1 VRGTVAGSLPLP
13 VETALYRAAQEGLT
27 NVARHAQATS
37 AEVSLCQS
45 PHLITCSVRDNGKGC
60 DPAVVVAPTNGRRG
74 LGLVEIRERTAA
86 LGGSLRLVPRLEQG
100 MDFIVEIPLEAS
112 TWA

>member
-1 VRGTVAGSLPLP
+1 V
-13 VETALYRAAQEGLT
+13 TA
-27 NVARHAQATS
+27 S
-37 AEVSLCQS
+37 
-45 PHLITCSVRDNGKGC
+45 
-60 DPAVVVAPTNGRRG
+60 NGRRG

-86 LGGSLRLVPRLEQG
+86 LGGTLRLVPRLEHG